1 MAWAFWRV
9 RRAGWPLLIA
19 VLFGALS
26 GSAVAFVWLIL
37 ATLPTRARNRGSST
51 ARLGVVELGE
61 KHEQAVREALERFP
75 RDFPDDPRQEQ
86 IKALGYAPAKRL
98 RGRSPRAQLRALAPV
113 TSEAALEGV
122 PALPESANAA
132 LARLYSHC
140 RVSAAGVLSSF
151 ARGPP
156 SALDLVGV
164 GATKLP
170 LRCPRPRPQLR

>member
-1 MAWAFWRV
+1 M
-9 RRAGWPLLIA
+9 
-19 VLFGALS
+19 LFGALS

-37 ATLPTRARNRGSST
+37 ATLPRRARDRRRST

-61 KHEQAVREALERFP
+61 KHEQAVREALQRFP

-86 IKALGYAPAKRL
+86 IRALGYVPAKRL
-98 RGRSPRAQLRALAPV
+98 RGRSPTAQLRALAPV
-113 TSEAALEGV
+113 TSEPALEEV
-122 PALPESANAA
+122 PALPESANTA
-132 LARLYSHC
+132 LAWLYSQG
-140 RVSAAGVLSSF
+140 RVGAAGVWSSF